1 MQNTDTEKRSESKI
15 QSKCINENW
24 LNPLRFYFFSFD
36 WLVLSKIRKTR
47 PIASK
52 EGEPGFLTDNEET
65 VVTVGNDP
73 AFKYLLIIHYSKKG
87 SCCQACFENWLN
99 LCYL

>member
-15 QSKCINENW
+15 QSKCIN
-24 LNPLRFYFFSFD
+24 LKLVKPGTFLFFSFD

-47 PIASK
+47 PIAPK

-73 AFKYLLIIHYSKKG
+73 AFKYLLIIHYPKKRLLLPG
-87 SCCQACFENWLN
+87 MF
-99 LCYL
+99 